1 MFDGIN
7 LPTTPRPP
15 TKPTKVV
22 RLEPEVYASLEKQFS
37 KPVVTENTT
46 AHQAGYQL
54 GIHAVLAALRK
65 GFVVDA

>member
-1 MFDGIN
+1 MTPD
-7 LPTTPRPP
+7 PTNARRFQLRT
-15 TKPTKVV
+15 VV
-22 RLEPEVYASLEKQFS
+22 RLEPEVYSSLERQFS

-65 GFVVDA
+65 GFVVGA